1 MLAEFFIGL
10 KFDAVACRR
19 SAAMED
25 ARFQPCA
32 CLSNPIASRGY
43 GRRPIGLQKI
53 TLDSLRSHRLDLQ
66 PVWQKEDRFGTRIA
80 TESQLCDK
88 EARADQFFVV

>member
-1 MLAEFFIGL
+1 MLSHAAAPQLWKTHVFNL
-10 KFDAVACRR
+10 VLACPIQSNRIPWLWKTPHW
-19 SAAMED
+19 SAKNY
-25 ARFQPCA
+25 
-32 CLSNPIASRGY
+32 S
-43 GRRPIGLQKI
+43 
-53 TLDSLRSHRLDLQ
+53 DSLRSHRLDLQ